1 MQFTSKEDIEA
12 PIERVFADI
21 IDVQRFE
28 RAALRRGAD
37 VQRIDSLN
45 APGVGMSWR
54 AKFRLRGR
62 MRNLSLRLADYDPP
76 NGIAIEAEAATL
88 EGRMTVDLIA
98 LSRAR
103 TRLTVDLALEP
114 RTLAG
119 RLIVQSL
126 KLARGNVSKRFRLR
140 LAEFA
145 RDLED
150 RYKRA
155 S

>member
-1 MQFTSKEDIEA
+1 MEFTSKEDIEA
-12 PIERVFADI
+12 PIEHVFAEITDFT
-21 IDVQRFE
+21 RFE

-37 VQRIDSLN
+37 VQRTDSLK

-54 AKFRLRGR
+54 AKFKLRGR
-62 MRNLSLRLADYDPP
+62 MRDLALRLADYDPP
-76 NGIAIEAEAATL
+76 NGIKVAAEATTL
-88 EGRMTVDLIA
+88 EGRMTVGLIA

-103 TRLTVDLALEP
+103 TRLTVDLTLEP

-126 KLARGNVSKRFRLR
+126 KLARGNMSKRFRLR
-140 LAEFA
+140 VAEYA
-145 RDLED
+145 MDVEE
-150 RYKRA
+150 RYKRV